1 MTQHAHRLIAETAK
15 SAAAELYDVVMSNN
29 EVRTAWKAQNEGCGE
44 KELVRRFVKRNWAKC
59 IPVAR
64 TTLGLL
70 LRNSTDETLKTQIY
84 EALLL
89 DNTLRRRGGTPLGLT
104 PPQGRA

>member
-1 MTQHAHRLIAETAK
+1 MTQHVHRLIAETAK
-15 SAAAELYDVVMSNN
+15 SAAAELYEVVMSNN
-29 EVRTAWKAQNEGCGE
+29 EVRAEWKRQNEGCGE
-44 KELVRRFVKRNWAKC
+44 KELLKRFVKKNWGKC
-59 IPVAR
+59 VPVAR

-70 LRNSTDETLKTQIY
+70 LRNSADETLKTQIY

-104 PPQGRA
+104 TPQGRA